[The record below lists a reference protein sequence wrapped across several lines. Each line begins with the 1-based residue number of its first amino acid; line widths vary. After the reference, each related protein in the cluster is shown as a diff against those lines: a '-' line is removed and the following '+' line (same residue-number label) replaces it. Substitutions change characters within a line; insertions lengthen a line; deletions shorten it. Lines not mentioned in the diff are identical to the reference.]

1 MVWYL
6 DTSAFLKLIAVEDES
21 RAMRSWFK
29 SHSSIWSSYLLR
41 TEALRA
47 AARLGVSSSMIEGV
61 LDTVSL
67 ILPSSSTFFTAG
79 QLSPVTLRSLDAL
92 HLAAAME
99 IGDDLQGIVAYDDR
113 LIQAALA
120 VSIKVHSPR
129 P

>member
-6 DTSAFLKLIAVEDES
+6 DTSAFLKLITVEDES
-21 RAMRSWFK
+21 QAMRSWFR
-29 SHSSIWSSYLLR
+29 SHHSIWSSYLLR
-41 TEALRA
+41 TESLRA
-47 AARLGVSSSMIEGV
+47 GARLGISSNVIEDV

-67 ILPSSSTFFTAG
+67 ILPSSTTFFSAG
-79 QLSPVTLRSLDAL
+79 QLSPATLRSLDSL

-99 IGDDLQGIVAYDDR
+99 IGVDLEGIVAYDDR

-129 P
+129 

>member
-6 DTSAFLKLIAVEDES
+6 DTSAFLKLIVFEDES
-21 RAMRSWFK
+21 SAMRSWFR
-29 SHSSIWSSYLLR
+29 SHDSIWSSHLLR

-47 AARLGVSSSMIEGV
+47 GSRLGITSNIIEDA

-67 ILPSSSTFFTAG
+67 ILPTSTTFLVAG
-79 QLSPVTLRSLDAL
+79 QLLPATLRSLDAL

-99 IGDDLQGIVAYDDR
+99 IGDDLEGMVAYDGR

-120 VSIKVHSPR
+120 ISVNVLSPQ
-129 P
+129 